1 MLNHLLITMHQP
13 GLLTVETNSSS
24 DSRVGNKNDIC
35 YRWAL
40 SIKGASAD
48 LLKKKKS
55 AQKNRMRGYFF
66 IINLDLFLFFSWK
79 A

>member
-1 MLNHLLITMHQP
+1 MHQP
-13 GLLTVETNSSS
+13 RLLTVETNSSS

-40 SIKGASAD
+40 SKKGTRAD
-48 LLKKKKS
+48 FAKKKKVP
-55 AQKNRMRGYFF
+55 KNRMRGYFF
-66 IINLDLFLFFSWK
+66 MINLDPFLFFSWK